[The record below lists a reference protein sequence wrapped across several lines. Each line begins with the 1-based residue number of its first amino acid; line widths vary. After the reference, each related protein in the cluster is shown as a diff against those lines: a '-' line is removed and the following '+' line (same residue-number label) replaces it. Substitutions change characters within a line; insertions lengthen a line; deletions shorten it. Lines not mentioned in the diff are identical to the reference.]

1 MSQPTLY
8 LMLGYPGAGKT
19 TTAKII
25 HDLTGA
31 VHLWADQIRNERFP
45 NPTHSHQENL
55 ALYDYLNELTAE
67 LLATGQSVIFDTAF
81 NFYKDRQR
89 LRDIA
94 NQHQAQ
100 VKLIWVQAEKDLAKQ
115 RATHP
120 QHAGDNT
127 YPQAMPVE
135 RFNRISNDLEEP
147 RADETYTA
155 VDGTKITKEYIAS
168 LINEPTTQR

>member
-1 MSQPTLY
+1 MAKPTLY

-55 ALYDYLNELTAE
+55 ELYDHLNQLTAE
-67 LLATGQSVIFDTAF
+67 LLRTGQSVIFDTAF
-81 NFYKDRQR
+81 NFYKDRLH
-89 LRDIA
+89 LRRIA
-94 NQHQAQ
+94 EQHRAD
-100 VKLIWVQAEKDLAKQ
+100 VKLVWVQADKNLAKQ

-120 QHAGDNT
+120 DHANSNT
-127 YPQAMPVE
+127 YPQAMPVD
-135 RFNRISNDLEEP
+135 RFVRISADLEEP
-147 RADETYTA
+147 HDNESFII
-155 VDGTKITKEYIAS
+155 VDGTKVTSEYIAE
-168 LINEPTTQR
+168 LLHEPTPR